1 MGTEDNIKYELVDIQ
16 WTLYYPSFI
25 EEDVMIVG
33 EETPELMKEAHRH
46 ETDMEGIPMG
56 QTIQEIRQ
64 RQQIISQF
72 YYNWKIAHPEKRIFN
87 HDLKEFINVRQV
99 SIEEA
104 KEHSAKSYNS
114 TKAFMKIEEVLE
126 KAKKVAE
133 VPPKQGNK
141 NQSRFSKL
149 LILSHTIEEIGII
162 KLTVGILKS
171 NKDKIQYGI
180 SALRADQPLVEKV
193 PINKQSK
200 KKASHKK

>member
-1 MGTEDNIKYELVDIQ
+1 MCIENHIKYELVDIQ
-16 WTLYYPSFI
+16 WSIDYLPFI
-25 EEDVMIVG
+25 EEDVMMVC
-33 EETPELMKEAHRH
+33 EDAPESTKEANSH
-46 ETDMEGIPMG
+46 ETDIDGIPLG
-56 QTIQEIRQ
+56 QTIQEIRK

-72 YYNWKIAHPEKRIFN
+72 YYNWKLSHPEKRIFN
-87 HDLKEFINVRQV
+87 QDLKEFINIRQV

-114 TKAFMKIEEVLE
+114 TKAFMKIDEVLE
-126 KAKKVAE
+126 KAKKIAE

-141 NQSRFSKL
+141 NQSRFSKM
-149 LILSHTIEEIGII
+149 LILSHTLEEIGII

-180 SALRADQPLVEKV
+180 SALRPDQPLIEKATE
-193 PINKQSK
+193 NKHTK